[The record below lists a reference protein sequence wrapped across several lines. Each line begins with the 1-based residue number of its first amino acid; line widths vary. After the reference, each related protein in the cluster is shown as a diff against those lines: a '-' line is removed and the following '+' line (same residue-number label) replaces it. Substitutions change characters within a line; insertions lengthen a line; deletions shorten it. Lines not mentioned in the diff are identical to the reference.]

1 MYSLQKDHKRYRN
14 SLIKP
19 KQSMIAAKCN
29 SKTNLIISEK
39 LVKLESLAEL
49 NVVHRTLSRECK
61 VAGNCFALRL
71 QVHEYCP

>member
-1 MYSLQKDHKRYRN
+1 MYSLQKYHKRYRN
-14 SLIKP
+14 SLITP

-49 NVVHRTLSRECK
+49 NVVQRTSSRERK

-71 QVHEYCP
+71 QVHEYCA

>member
-1 MYSLQKDHKRYRN
+1 
-14 SLIKP
+14 
-19 KQSMIAAKCN
+19 MIAAKCN

-49 NVVHRTLSRECK
+49 NVVHRTSSRERK

-71 QVHEYCP
+71 QVHEYCL